1 MEKSPVESLYQVL
14 NDTANILQKELDC
27 TYIEAIAYTGENLF
41 QESVLQEELNEVAM
55 KRLEKMYSEINMEQF
70 SKEDIRKAIQL
81 TFLKGMKDYVQ
92 ANHQMTPDAIGML
105 VAYLINKFVEEK
117 EIRLYDPAVGTGN
130 FLTTVL
136 NLLENKTVD
145 AIGSEIDDLLIKLSY
160 INANLQEHN
169 VQLYNQDSLEPLF
182 APVVD
187 VVIADL
193 PVGYYPNDTR
203 AASFKVKA
211 SDEHTYAHHLFIE
224 QSMNQVKENGYGFFL
239 IPNNLFDSKQSGNLH
254 SFIKEETIIQG
265 IIQLPLTMFKSETS
279 AKSILILQKNGPKAK
294 APKKVLLVQMPSL
307 TKTQEVE
314 SILSKINQWFI
325 ENKK

>member
-27 TYIEAIAYTGENLF
+27 TYIEAVAETGENLF
-41 QESVLQEELNEVAM
+41 QESVLQEELSEVTI
-55 KRLEKMYSEINMEQF
+55 KRLEKMYSEINMEQL
-70 SKEDIRKAIQL
+70 SKEDIRKAVQL

-136 NLLENKTVD
+136 NLLENKTVE
-145 AIGSEIDDLLIKLSY
+145 AIGSEIDDLLIKLCY
-160 INANLQEHN
+160 MNANLQEHN

-193 PVGYYPNDTR
+193 PVGFYPNDER
-203 AASFKVKA
+203 AAEFKVKA
-211 SDEHTYAHHLFIE
+211 EGEHTYAHHMFIE

-239 IPNNLFDSKQSGNLH
+239 IPNNLFESKQAANLH
-254 SFIKEETIIQG
+254 PFIKGETIIQG
-265 IIQLPLTMFKSETS
+265 ILQLPLSMFKNEAS
-279 AKSILILQKNGPKAK
+279 AKSILVLQKNGPKAK
-294 APKKVLLVQMPSL
+294 TPKKVLLVQMPSL
-307 TKTQEVE
+307 SKTQEVE
-314 SILSKINQWFI
+314 SILSKINQWFK
-325 ENKK
+325 ENK